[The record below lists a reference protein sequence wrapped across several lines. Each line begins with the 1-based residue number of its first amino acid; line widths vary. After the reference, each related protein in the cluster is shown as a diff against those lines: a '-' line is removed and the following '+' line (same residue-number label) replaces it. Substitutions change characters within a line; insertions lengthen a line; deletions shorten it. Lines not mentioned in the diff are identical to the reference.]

1 MLHDAVKSSHQ
12 LWQVKKR
19 PDAPSTRS
27 LQKVREKK
35 NAQTSDEWALFYP
48 DWPRKWLSNFLA
60 GYSLIGLDQN
70 LKTPRKGSIQIRAN
84 P

>member
-35 NAQTSDEWALFYP
+35 HTNKS
-48 DWPRKWLSNFLA
+48 RM
-60 GYSLIGLDQN
+60 
-70 LKTPRKGSIQIRAN
+70 GSVL

>member
-12 LWQVKKR
+12 VWPVKKR

-27 LQKVREKK
+27 WQKMREKK
-35 NAQTSDEWALFYP
+35 RANKSRMGSVLP
-48 DWPRKWLSNFLA
+48 WLAEKVVSNFVA

-70 LKTPRKGSIQIRAN
+70 LKTTRKGSIQIRSN

>member
-48 DWPRKWLSNFLA
+48 DGPRKWLSNFLA

-70 LKTPRKGSIQIRAN
+70 LKTTRKGSIQIRAN

>member
-19 PDAPSTRS
+19 LDAPSTRS

-35 NAQTSDEWALFYP
+35 NAQTSHEWALFYP
-48 DWPRKWLSNFLA
+48 DWPRKWLSNFVA

-70 LKTPRKGSIQIRAN
+70 LKTTRKGSIQIRAN

>member
-27 LQKVREKK
+27 WQKMREK
-35 NAQTSDEWALFYP
+35 NAQTSHEWALFYP
-48 DWPRKWLSNFLA
+48 DWPRKWFPILSLDIRLLV
-60 GYSLIGLDQN
+60 LI
-70 LKTPRKGSIQIRAN
+70 KT
-84 P
+84 

>member
-35 NAQTSDEWALFYP
+35 THKQVTNGLCFT
-48 DWPRKWLSNFLA
+48 
-60 GYSLIGLDQN
+60 LIGRESGFPIFSLDIR
-70 LKTPRKGSIQIRAN
+70 LLVLIKT
-84 P
+84 

>member
-12 LWQVKKR
+12 LWQVKK
-19 PDAPSTRS
+19 T
-27 LQKVREKK
+27 VRCAKYTQPAESAGKK
-35 NAQTSDEWALFYP
+35 NTQTSHEWALFYP

-70 LKTPRKGSIQIRAN
+70 LKTTRKGSIQIRSN

>member
-1 MLHDAVKSSHQ
+1 MLHGAVKSSHQ

-27 LQKVREKK
+27 LQKVRGK
-35 NAQTSDEWALFYP
+35 NAQTSDKWALFYP

-60 GYSLIGLDQN
+60 GYSRIGLDQN
-70 LKTPRKGSIQIRAN
+70 LKTPRKGSIQIRSN

>member
-27 LQKVREKK
+27 LQKVREK

-48 DWPRKWLSNFLA
+48 DWPRKWLSNFVA

-70 LKTPRKGSIQIRAN
+70 LKTTRKGSIQIRAN